1 MFSCC
6 HQNNNLSKKDKSRQ
20 TSIYTAPPPPS
31 SPSPPPSPSQSSQSS
46 SASTQ
51 TDSNSKHNNINNSFS
66 DCNDQILHEHLNK
79 LVDLNIKYNI
89 EFNIITNEINKIKL
103 SRENKEV
110 FELDVVRKYTPV
122 KIYSSG
128 LDEEIKIIKIRA
140 RGISA
145 PPQLFQNIENVSY
158 V

>member
-1 MFSCC
+1 MFCC
-6 HQNNNLSKKDKSRQ
+6 CRQNNNLSKKDKPKK
-20 TSIYTAPPPPS
+20 TSTS
-31 SPSPPPSPSQSSQSS
+31 TSPAPPPSPAPSQSSQSSQSS

-51 TDSNSKHNNINNSFS
+51 TDSNSKHNNINHSFS
-66 DCNDQILHEHLNK
+66 DCNDKILYENLNK
-79 LVDLNIKYNI
+79 LIDLNIKYNI

-103 SRENKEV
+103 SKENKEV
-110 FELDVVRKYTPV
+110 FELDAVRKYTPV

-128 LDEEIKIIKIRA
+128 LDEDIKIIKIRA

-145 PPQLFQNIENVSY
+145 PPQLFQNIENISY

>member
-6 HQNNNLSKKDKSRQ
+6 HKNNNLSTVDKSIQ
-20 TSIYTAPPPPS
+20 ISTSTHPPPP
-31 SPSPPPSPSQSSQSS
+31 PPPSPSQSQSS
-46 SASTQ
+46 SSSTSTSTQ
-51 TDSNSKHNNINNSFS
+51 TDSNSKNNNINNSFS

-145 PPQLFQNIENVSY
+145 PPQLFKNIENVSY